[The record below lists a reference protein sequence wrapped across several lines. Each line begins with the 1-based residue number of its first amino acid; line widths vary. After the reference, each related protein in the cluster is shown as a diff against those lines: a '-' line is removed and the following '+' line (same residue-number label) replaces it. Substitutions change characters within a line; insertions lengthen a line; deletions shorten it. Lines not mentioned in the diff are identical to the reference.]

1 MDRYVG
7 FFCILIVLLTTCTTG
22 RSLSQDDI
30 HPPELR
36 PLTFR
41 YQPAAGIGHEKGCTR
56 RDPSDVIEVDG
67 TWYVWYTKIYDQAS
81 GYWGTVWYA
90 ASEDSGLT
98 WTERGEALGTG
109 KEGAFDSQAVF
120 TPNIIAAD
128 GKFYLYYT
136 GVRPTPGR
144 NDGIFENNSTT
155 DITAIGVAVSDSPN
169 GPFRRIDDSPVLEV
183 STDPEDFDSYRV
195 DDAALLF
202 RDGRYLLYYKGR
214 SRVHGS
220 QGPRHTQ
227 MGVAFSDNP
236 EGPWVKYGSPILPQS
251 HEVLIWPHRIGVAA
265 LASFSSTFEYALD
278 GIDFTSSTL
287 GAKVTDRPMAPGAFR
302 PDLTYPVEYGSGL
315 NWGISMVQNGDE
327 CYLVRFECDA
337 GVDTSK

>member
-1 MDRYVG
+1 MDRFTAV
-7 FFCILIVLLTTCTTG
+7 FCVLTVLLAGCTTG
-22 RSLSQDDI
+22 RGMSQDDI
-30 HPPELR
+30 RPPELR
-36 PLTFR
+36 PLAFR
-41 YQPAAGIGHEKGCTR
+41 FSAAEGIGHEPGCTR

-67 TWYVWYTKIYDQAS
+67 TWYVWYTKIYGKAS

-90 ASEDSGLT
+90 ESEDSGLT

-109 KEGAFDSQAVF
+109 NAGAFDSQAVF

-144 NDGIFENNSTT
+144 SDGIFENNSTS
-155 DITAIGVAVSDSPN
+155 DITAIGVAVSGSPN

-183 STDPEDFDSYRV
+183 STVPEDFDSYRV

-220 QGPRHTQ
+220 QGPRYTQ

-236 EGPWVKYGSPILPQS
+236 EGPWVKYGSPVLTQS

-278 GIDFTSSTL
+278 GIDFTSSKL
-287 GAKVTDRPMAPGAFR
+287 GAKVTGRPMAPGAFR
-302 PDLTYPVEYGSGL
+302 PDLTDPVVYGAGL
-315 NWGISMVQNGDE
+315 DWGISMAENGAE
-327 CYLVRFECDA
+327 CYLVRFDCDA